1 MTASIA
7 WNEADLL
14 AFEEEL
20 TDLLEDERKNAT
32 AISKKLINKSQ
43 TALDRLVD
51 HHYDLHEMYE
61 TEHRQIDEIDE
72 IRDKLKASQAVSDH
86 LADVRKEL
94 EAIVADLRGQLKF
107 SQDESQGRK
116 EHIEKQ
122 DEVLSQMKADSG
134 AAQGKFQEAYKAREA
149 EKDEEIKK
157 YKDELKELQDAANKM
172 KTAVGMAE
180 KGTAALKNAL
190 NMCQDTLKD
199 AL

>member
-1 MTASIA
+1 MGGFGYQEFSKI
-7 WNEADLL
+7 
-14 AFEEEL
+14 FFK
-20 TDLLEDERKNAT
+20 KNFGPQ
-32 AISKKLINKSQ
+32 KPLP
-43 TALDRLVD
+43 
-51 HHYDLHEMYE
+51 H
-61 TEHRQIDEIDE
+61 
-72 IRDKLKASQAVSDH
+72 
-86 LADVRKEL
+86 
-94 EAIVADLRGQLKF
+94 
-107 SQDESQGRK
+107 
-116 EHIEKQ
+116 
-122 DEVLSQMKADSG
+122 SG